1 MQGLFTLTRI
11 AMQGY
16 HSSQAGLFF
25 SWQHNDSTV
34 ALHTEGTSG
43 MYMPGFYKGH
53 ILRQGEHASMHVLPE
68 GDV

>member
-16 HSSQAGLFF
+16 HSSVFF
-25 SWQHNDSTV
+25 FHGSTTT
-34 ALHTEGTSG
+34 ALSPCTLKAQVV
-43 MYMPGFYKGH
+43 YMPGFYKGH